1 MHRLQVFIVVLASV
15 FCTAAFAKDKEAEPA
30 VKADTAD
37 KFAQTVEQIHK
48 EMAPKGRYE
57 YITPAR
63 KSELDSELGQMSA
76 LMQKN
81 GSVAAMPSEDRVKL
95 FNAQEKVNAI
105 LTDNDSGRLICTK
118 VAPVGSHIPVT
129 KCRTYGEI
137 ASQRRTDQKF
147 LQDNV
152 HTLGCQNAA
161 CTRGGGGGG

>member
-1 MHRLQVFIVVLASV
+1 MTRFRIATILLSTLLCAP
-15 FCTAAFAKDKEAEPA
+15 AFAKDKDAEAV

-37 KFAQTVEQIHK
+37 KFAQTVQQIH
-48 EMAPKGRYE
+48 EQMAPKGRYE
-57 YITPAR
+57 YITPVR
-63 KSELDSELGQMSA
+63 KAELDAQLDQMSA

-81 GSVAAMPSEDRVKL
+81 GSVSAMPADDRMKL
-95 FNAQEKVNAI
+95 FNAQEKVNSI
-105 LTDNDSGRLICTK
+105 LTDNDSDRLICTK

-147 LQDNV
+147 LQDNA

-161 CTRGGGGGG
+161 CTRGGGGG